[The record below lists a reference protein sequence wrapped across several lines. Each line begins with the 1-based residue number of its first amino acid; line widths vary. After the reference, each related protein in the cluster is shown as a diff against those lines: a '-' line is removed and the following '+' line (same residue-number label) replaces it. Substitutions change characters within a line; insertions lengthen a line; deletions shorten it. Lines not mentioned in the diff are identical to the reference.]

1 MAAQRSELAV
11 SKDLPGAR
19 DEGLAASSAP
29 HDLLWDRICSEARVA
44 LEREPAM
51 AEFISTTVL
60 NRSSLERSVNFRLA
74 QRLSQHD
81 LSTGMLRDTFDSLI
95 QDHPEVGT
103 AMRADL
109 MAVLD
114 RDPACKR
121 LIEPV
126 LYFKGFHAIQ
136 THRLAHALWQ
146 EDRRDLAYYLQSQSS
161 RAFAIDLHPAIEI
174 GEGLFLDHGHSIVAG
189 ETARIGK
196 NVSILQG
203 VTLGGTGKETGD
215 RHPKIGDGVL
225 IGAGAKVLGNIEI
238 GYCCRVGAGSVV
250 LANVPPCKTVVGI
263 PARVVGEAG
272 CAEPARSMDQIF
284 ADIDAAQG

>member
-1 MAAQRSELAV
+1 MAVHSTERVAPAQLDVVADQERPATT
-11 SKDLPGAR
+11 
-19 DEGLAASSAP
+19 AP
-29 HDLLWDRICSEARVA
+29 HDLLWERICQEARA
-44 LEREPAM
+44 AMEREPAM
-51 AEFISTTVL
+51 AEFMSTTVL
-60 NRSSLERSVNFRLA
+60 NRQSLDYAVSFRLA

-81 LSTGMLRDTFDSLI
+81 LSTGMLRDTFDALNAA
-95 QDHPEVGT
+95 HPEIGA

-161 RAFAIDLHPAIEI
+161 RAFAIDIHPATPI
-174 GEGLFLDHGHSIVAG
+174 GEGLFIDHGHSIVVG

-203 VTLGGTGKETGD
+203 VTLGGTGKEGGV

-238 GYCCRVGAGSVV
+238 GHCCRIGAGSVV
-250 LANVPPCKTVVGI
+250 LSDIPPCKTVVGI

-284 ADIDAAQG
+284 ADIAAADA